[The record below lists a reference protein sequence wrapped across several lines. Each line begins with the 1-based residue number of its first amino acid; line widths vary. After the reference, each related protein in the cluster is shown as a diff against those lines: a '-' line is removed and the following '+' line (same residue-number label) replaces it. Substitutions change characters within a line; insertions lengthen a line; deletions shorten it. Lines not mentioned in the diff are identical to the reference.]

1 MGRHGHA
8 SIHVAL
14 DDFVTKLKRGHAAD
28 SSLALARQT
37 TEVLIHAVAAQQAPT
52 VDGIIEGVRAVS
64 RKLVDAKPLGAC
76 LARTPRRRPPPA
88 PPPPPLAPSRTR
100 PRHRPDAAAVVRAPS
115 SSARQDENPLAAD
128 GAPSSSPVL
137 RGLAIIPRRRATPP
151 RHRSGRRVA
160 STRPRPAP

>member
-76 LARTPRRRPPPA
+76 LANAAPSAPARPPPSPPRGRARATASTRRRWSA
-88 PPPPPLAPSRTR
+88 PPRPRRARTKTQNPSRR
-100 PRHRPDAAAVVRAPS
+100 GR
-115 SSARQDENPLAAD
+115 
-128 GAPSSSPVL
+128 GSSSPVL
-137 RGLAIIPRRRATPP
+137 RGLAIPRRRATPP
-151 RHRSGRRVA
+151 RHRSGRRIA

>member
-88 PPPPPLAPSRTR
+88 PPLAPPRGRARATASTR
-100 PRHRPDAAAVVRAPS
+100 RRWSARAPS

-137 RGLAIIPRRRATPP
+137 RGLAIIPRLRATPP

>member
-64 RKLVDAKPLGAC
+64 RKLVDASRWVR
-76 LARTPRRRPPPA
+76 ARERRAVGPA
-88 PPPPPLAPSRTR
+88 PPLPLAPSRTR
-100 PRHRPDAAAVVRAPS
+100 PRRRPDAAAVVRAPS
-115 SSARQDENPLAAD
+115 SSARKDENPLAAD

-137 RGLAIIPRRRATPP
+137 RGLAIIPRLRATPP